1 MCYQLIKKRE
11 KWWFAYFNLFQYLR
25 FIICTDRTYRKSLF
39 KSNLKW
45 RQQKKKKNLIKN
57 RWSSISRKKKIYFW
71 QYFWIY
77 MSSLFIDKF
86 LYSNTLEI
94 KLFCEFQK
102 TLLIKFLIPEKTFI
116 NTLHLR
122 YYTLNKK
129 HMYKM

>member
-1 MCYQLIKKRE
+1 
-11 KWWFAYFNLFQYLR
+11 
-25 FIICTDRTYRKSLF
+25 
-39 KSNLKW
+39 
-45 RQQKKKKNLIKN
+45 
-57 RWSSISRKKKIYFW
+57 
-71 QYFWIY
+71 

-86 LYSNTLEI
+86 PYSNTLEI

-129 HMYKM
+129 HMYKMLRKIQFCISFIFKLNKRGCSTSARLAIFLC